1 MNTSETSAKSAS
13 PTLSYLRK
21 FPGIL
26 LSDTPGENVLLP
38 LFLVSFAA
46 LYVEILLIRWIG
58 TEVRIFAY
66 FQNLSLIASFL
77 GFGLGCYGAGKKRVR
92 LFDAAALGALV
103 ILVVPGI
110 PGWRRTLEVLA
121 AGMAF
126 SADATIWTLYPG
138 EERLGSIAALSFLS
152 VCLMA
157 VFLLLM
163 IATMLPLGR
172 WVGTYLNAAKNPISA
187 YTANLAGSLAGIWL
201 LAALAY
207 LHFSPVVWYGVALL
221 LYVAMRREGDK
232 LINGGTIVL
241 IASLIFLYHAY
252 APTKTTAT
260 YWTPYQKLTVESLPD
275 DQYQINVNNA
285 GYMSIANVSPSFL
298 LKHPEFAQ
306 GVSKSSY
313 DAPFRFITDR
323 DRVLIVGGGAGN
335 DAAAALRNGARQV
348 DVVEID
354 PVIYGLG
361 KRLHPDHPYDSPKV
375 HVILYDA
382 RAYLRQSTQ
391 SYDAIIFGLLDSH
404 TQFSGYSSMRI
415 DNYVYTEEAFREA
428 KRLLKPSGVLVLKF
442 EVREPWTWMGERFQT
457 ILGGLF
463 NRPPV
468 VFTTQSVGG
477 LFSATEFLASDDPQF
492 WAKAEQ
498 PDLASL
504 RAENPP
510 VFPASPIAPS
520 KTTDDWPYVYQRSH
534 TIPRTYLTVSMILL
548 VLAILLVRKELFVT
562 SANTWN
568 FFFLGAGFLLMET
581 QLISRLALY
590 FGSTWLV
597 NCVALSAILV
607 VLMLANFYVQ
617 FRAPGRLQPYY
628 IALVASLMAIYLIPW
643 EQLPFGSR
651 NLGTLLTLAYCFPLF
666 FAGIIFT
673 ETFRRSAD
681 RSKAFGSNIVGSVS
695 GGLIQNISFVVGLKA
710 LILIAAILY
719 MAAAILHRNEFLRS
733 SDRDSLA
740 RTSATSRKKE
750 FEDVT
755 VAES

>member
-1 MNTSETSAKSAS
+1 MKTSETSAKSAS
-13 PTLSYLRK
+13 PTLSYLQK
-21 FPGIL
+21 FPRIL

-77 GFGLGCYGAGKKRVR
+77 GFGLGCYGAGKKKVR
-92 LFDAAALGALV
+92 LFDASALGALV

-110 PGWRRTLEVLA
+110 PGWRRALEVLA

-126 SADATIWTLYPG
+126 SADATIWTLYAG
-138 EERLGSIAALSFLS
+138 EERLGSIVALSFLS

-172 WVGTYLNAAKNPISA
+172 WVGTYLNAAKNPVSA
-187 YTANLAGSLAGIWL
+187 YTANLAGSLAGVWL

-207 LHFSPVVWYGVALL
+207 LHFSPVVWFGVALL
-221 LYVAMRREGDK
+221 LYVAMRREDDK

-252 APTKTTAT
+252 ASTKTSAT
-260 YWTPYQKLTVESLPD
+260 YWTPYQKLTVESLAD

-285 GYMSIANVSPSFL
+285 GYMSIANVSPDFL

-306 GVSKSSY
+306 SLGKSSY
-313 DAPFRFITDR
+313 DAPFRFIADR
-323 DRVLIVGGGAGN
+323 DRVLVVGGGAGN

-375 HVILYDA
+375 HVILNDA

-391 SYDAIIFGLLDSH
+391 SYDVIIFGLLDSH
-404 TQFSGYSSMRI
+404 TQFSGYSNMRI

-463 NRPPV
+463 NRPPI
-468 VFTTQSVGG
+468 VFTTKSVGG
-477 LFSATEFLASDDPQF
+477 LFSATEFLTSDDPQF

-504 RAENPP
+504 RTENPP

-534 TIPRTYLTVSMILL
+534 MIPRTYLTVSMILL
-548 VLAILLVRKELFVT
+548 VLAVLLVRKELFVT

-628 IALVASLMAIYLIPW
+628 IALVASLLAIYLIPW
-643 EQLPFGSR
+643 EHLPFASR
-651 NLGTLLTLAYCFPLF
+651 SLGGLLTIAYCFPLF
-666 FAGIIFT
+666 LAGIIFT
-673 ETFRRSAD
+673 ETFRTTSD
-681 RSKAFGSNIVGSVS
+681 RSKSFGSNIVGSVS
-695 GGLIQNISFVVGLKA
+695 GGLIQNISFVVGIKA
-710 LILIAAILY
+710 LLLLAAVLY
-719 MAAAILHRNEFLRS
+719 MAAAILAIKRNR
-733 SDRDSLA
+733 
-740 RTSATSRKKE
+740 
-750 FEDVT
+750 VPT
-755 VAES
+755 V